1 MAADPN
7 LQITPGE
14 VPEATSQAPTP
25 KISGGEI
32 AQPYEMLARSLS
44 KVGQGLEDLA
54 TPLAEQAG
62 YKSVTRDAQGNI
74 QVDRMPIFGKAGDA
88 YAHAVKMGALAQGEG
103 DAKRADIELREKYR
117 DDPQGYQTAAQAFK
131 DKTMAQYQA
140 AAGPEVATS
149 LGAAIDNTT
158 TYTYRGL
165 LNEKERLDLQR
176 AESQMNAGVK
186 DATDDL
192 MALSR
197 QGANVNDPAFKTAFD
212 KYTQLLDAKASNP
225 RLAYSQE
232 MRAYDLQHLQ
242 GELGGQRF
250 LYHTDQTYQEKGYE
264 VAANEAKDILSN
276 PAYKL
281 TPAQRDH
288 YYHQAI
294 NELHSNEAVRNQDVQ
309 AINEQFKEVKAQS
322 ALGNAIDPE
331 QINSLRRSYQQIGG
345 VKGGNGVAAIDA
357 WAAHVKLH
365 DNFGNQPIA
374 DQNREFNTI
383 AGAAAARD
391 IYQGLVRRGWN
402 EAAAAGMAGNI
413 VWESGMRTGAI
424 GDYGTSGGL
433 AQWHGE
439 RLQALKEFAT
449 SRGKPWTDKETQL
462 DFVDRELRTTES
474 VTGGLMRAV
483 TTPEEAARVFAAG
496 FERPKGTD
504 YSGREKLAR
513 SIAEGKACDESTGPG
528 CASWLI
534 ANRAATLKTSATET
548 WGQAVKDWNNG
559 AGPVPSKQTI
569 EETAE
574 AARNSNNIDLS
585 ARMQR
590 DLELMDV
597 AERIKQL
604 PLDTQ
609 EAIETEQL
617 RRIAAGETRP
627 ADVPAAMDTPG
638 ADLVLKTLQERSA
651 AIRKGLKDNPIAT
664 TINSDPQRWK
674 TPEPLDPSNPQ
685 QFVAGLAQRAQIARA
700 GAYKWRVPPLSALD
714 DKDVERVQAALAT
727 PDLGQRAQ
735 IWGTLA
741 TLPDDVRGPTFEKIA
756 KGDPNSRA
764 EASAGSMMA
773 TDPAMAKSIM
783 AGLDIMR
790 DKGILKVFEPKSS
803 GTEGF
808 NTDLPTMLPPSV
820 YDSKTRLNPQGN
832 YSTTSR
838 MIQARY
844 AYLAAN
850 DPKGGGEYSKA
861 RLQQAVNDVTGGT
874 VRMNGGTTLAPSRGM
889 TQSQFE
895 GVMAG
900 ITDRDLG
907 GVTDLNG
914 HPLTANML
922 RGMGRL
928 EAIGPGRYLVNLSKG
943 DPPIYAYNGWGDAP
957 GGGDRFVLD
966 LTGKPPV
973 YGTPDFAAGFGPL
986 SSRAGMPEPLPER
999 TPRAPQTAAVRPG
1012 ALYPVRP
1019 GIPDSEPFQPS
1030 GMIGIRG

>member
-1 MAADPN
+1 M
-7 LQITPGE
+7 
-14 VPEATSQAPTP
+14 PEETTIRPSPIVTSEAPTP
-25 KISGGEI
+25 RISAGEV
-32 AQPYEMLARSLS
+32 ARPYEMLANSLS
-44 KVGQGLEDLA
+44 KLGQGLEDVA

-62 YKSVTRDAQGNI
+62 YKAVTRDAQGNI
-74 QVDRMPIFGKAGDA
+74 QVDHMPIFGRAGDA

-103 DAKRADIELREKYR
+103 DAKRADIALREQYR
-117 DDPQGYQTAAQAFK
+117 DNPQGYQQAAQAFK
-131 DKTMAQYQA
+131 DKTVAQYQA
-140 AAGPEVATS
+140 AAGPEVATA

-158 TYTYRGL
+158 TYTFRGL

-197 QGANVNDPAFKTAFD
+197 QGVSVNDPAFKTALD
-212 KYTQLLDAKASNP
+212 KYTQLLDKKASNP

-250 LYHTDQTYQEKGYE
+250 LYHTDQTYDEKGYE

-294 NELHSNEAVRNQDVQ
+294 GELKNNEAVRNQDVQ

-331 QINSLRRSYQQIGG
+331 QINSLRGAYAKIGG
-345 VKGGNGVAAIDA
+345 VKGGAGVAAIDA
-357 WAAHVKLH
+357 WAAHAKLH

-391 IYQGLVRRGWN
+391 IYQGLVRRGYS
-402 EAAAAGMAGNI
+402 EAAAAGIAGNI
-413 VWESGMRTGAI
+413 VWESGMRTGAV
-424 GDYGTSGGL
+424 GDFGTSGGL

-439 RLQALKEFAT
+439 RWQALKDFAA
-449 SRGKPWTDKETQL
+449 SRGKSWTDKETQL
-462 DFVDRELRTTES
+462 DFLDRELRTSES
-474 VTGGLMRAV
+474 VTGGLLRAV

-513 SIAEGKACDESTGPG
+513 SIAEGKACDESAGPG

-548 WGQAVKDWNNG
+548 WKQAVSDWDKG
-559 AGPVPSKQTI
+559 KGPVPSKQVI
-569 EETAE
+569 EDTAE

-585 ARMQR
+585 AKMQR

-651 AIRKGLKDNPIAT
+651 AIRKGLKDSPIAT

-685 QFVAGLAQRAQIARA
+685 QFVGGLAQRTQIARA
-700 GAYKWRVPPLSALD
+700 GAYKWKVPPLSALD
-714 DKDVERVQAALAT
+714 DKDVDRVQAALAT

-735 IWGTLA
+735 IWGALA

-756 KGDPNSRA
+756 KNDPNSRA

-790 DKGILKVFEPKSS
+790 RDDKGILKVFEPKSS

-808 NTDLPTMLPPSV
+808 NVDLPTMLPPSA

-874 VRMNGGTTLAPSRGM
+874 VRMNGGTTLAPARGM

-900 ITDRDLG
+900 ITDRDLA
-907 GVTDLNG
+907 GVTDLAG

-928 EAIGPGRYLVNLSKG
+928 EAIGSGRYLVNLSKG

-973 YGTPDFAAGFGPL
+973 YGTPDFAAGFGPTA
-986 SSRAGMPEPLPER
+986 SGAGIPEPFPQ
-999 TPRAPQTAAVRPG
+999 RAPSNLGGRLRGLIG
-1012 ALYPVRP
+1012 AQGL
-1019 GIPDSEPFQPS
+1019 SEIRGGDQAIIA
-1030 GMIGIRG
+1030 GGIRG